1 MTKLLY
7 LEDWNILSNKAQVT
21 QVAQYKEKLA
31 LVLDQ
36 TIFYPQGGGQP
47 WDTGTITVLNAGGI
61 GQGPTGSFA
70 VTEVRFDPETGNV
83 YHIGTMTGEIKPGET
98 VSCNVNK
105 ERRDLNS
112 RLHSGGH
119 IIDMAVRQLG
129 LDWKPGKGYHFPEG
143 PYIEYAGVLDESAKE
158 NLRTEIERISNEII
172 NQKIP
177 VTIKFI
183 ADQLVNG
190 KPARVVMYGEHSVPC
205 GGTHVN
211 NLSEVGTVNIRKIKQ
226 EKGAI
231 RVGYDVSR

>member
-7 LEDWNILSNKAQVT
+7 LENWNNLNDKAQVT

-31 LVLDQ
+31 LVFDQ

-47 WDTGTITVLNAGGI
+47 WDTGTITGAN
-61 GQGPTGSFA
+61 GSFT
-70 VTEVRFDPETGNV
+70 VNEVRFDPETGIV
-83 YHIGTMTGEIKPGET
+83 YHIGDLTGTLNAGDEVQCT
-98 VSCNVNK
+98 VDAP
-105 ERRDLNS
+105 RRTLHS

-143 PYIEYAGVLDESAKE
+143 PYIEYSGALDEDKKE
-158 NLRTEIERISNEII
+158 NLKTEIERISNQLIE
-172 NQKIP
+172 QKIP
-177 VTIKFI
+177 VTVKFV

-190 KPARVVMYGEHSVPC
+190 KPARVVLYGDFAVPC

-211 NLSEVGTVNIRKIKQ
+211 NLAEIGGITVRKIKQ